1 MQLQPDHAKAF
12 AEALKNRRD
21 NPLVPA
27 DHVPVPLGGGIYWWV
42 SQDRYDRLRNRRKP
56 LMQRYGRSR

>member
-1 MQLQPDHAKAF
+1 MHLQPEYVKAV
-12 AEALKNRRD
+12 ADALKNRSD

-27 DHVPVPLGGGIYWWV
+27 DHVPVPLGGGIYWWI
-42 SQDRYDRLRNRRKP
+42 SQDRYERLRTPRKP